1 MDPPV
6 YVTATPSNNYGAWAL
21 VLVIIV
27 IIIIIIL
34 AVVFARDT
42 AAVANLVNYW
52 TVQPGGTASEGFVAS
67 PNSIYIANTAAPSG
81 ITITINAYP
90 DIAANLATSN
100 RATEFKISNNVPSG
114 GTRVL
119 KVNTTSDITFVSGTP
134 SPTTIAAGT
143 TATYI
148 WLSPTS
154 IQRLS

>member
-6 YVTATPSNNYGAWAL
+6 YITSPPSSNYGAWAL

-27 IIIIIIL
+27 IIIVIIL

-42 AAVANLVNYW
+42 TAVANLVNFW
-52 TVQPGGTASEGFVAS
+52 TVQQGAITSESFIAS

-81 ITITINAYP
+81 ITVTINAYP
-90 DIAANLATSN
+90 DVVANLTTAG

-114 GTRVL
+114 NARTL
-119 KVNTTSDITFVSGTP
+119 NVNTTTDITFVSGTP
-134 SPTTIAAGT
+134 NPAVVAPGT
-143 TATYI
+143 TATYV